1 MNIFIKE
8 LKANRKALIIWS
20 VCMILLVVSGM
31 GKYTAYS
38 SGGASTEVFD
48 KLPHTMKV
56 LLGLGNFEVTKI
68 SGFYAF
74 LFPYIQITV
83 AIHAVLLGSGII
95 AKEERDK
102 TTEFLIAKPISRK
115 AIITAKLLAALLNV
129 VIINIVSLLSS
140 IAIVSSFNASEDITG
155 EIILLHVS
163 MFLVQLIYL
172 SLGTVLAAFMRKSKK
187 SGAIATNILIIGFV
201 ISKVT
206 DLVEE
211 LKALNIFAP
220 FNYFNLER
228 LVKNNEMSMVITILS
243 IMLIA
248 GFSVLTYYFYQ
259 RRDMNI

>member
-1 MNIFIKE
+1 MNVFIKE
-8 LKANRKALIIWS
+8 LKTNRKALIIWS

-56 LLGLGNFEVTKI
+56 LLGLGSFEVTKI

-115 AIITAKLLAALLNV
+115 VIITAKLSAALVNV

-140 IAIVSSFNASEDITG
+140 IAIVSTFNAKEEITG
-155 EIILLHVS
+155 EILLLHVS

-187 SGAIATNILIIGFV
+187 AGAIAINIMLIGYV
-201 ISKVT
+201 ISKLT
-206 DLVEE
+206 ELVEH
-211 LKALNIFAP
+211 LDFLNVLSP
-220 FNYFNLER
+220 FNYFNLVK
-228 LVKNNEMSMVITILS
+228 LVNNSEISIVITILS
-243 IMLIA
+243 IILIA
-248 GFSVLTYYFYQ
+248 GFSILTYYFYQ
-259 RRDMNI
+259 KRDMNI

>member
-74 LFPYIQITV
+74 LFPYIQITA

-115 AIITAKLLAALLNV
+115 AIITAKLLAALVNV

-187 SGAIATNILIIGFV
+187 SGSIAINIMLVGYV
-201 ISKVT
+201 ISKLT
-206 DLVEE
+206 ELVEH
-211 LKALNIFAP
+211 LDFLNVLSP
-220 FNYFNLER
+220 FNYFNLVK
-228 LVKNNEMSMVITILS
+228 LVNNSEISIVITMLS
-243 IMLIA
+243 VALIA
-248 GFSVLTYYFYQ
+248 GFSSLTYYFYQ
-259 RRDMNI
+259 KRDMNI

>member
-1 MNIFIKE
+1 MNVFIKE
-8 LKANRKALIIWS
+8 LKSNRKALIIWS

-48 KLPHTMKV
+48 KLPQTMKV

-115 AIITAKLLAALLNV
+115 SIITAKLLAALVNV

-140 IAIVSSFNASEDITG
+140 VAIVSAFNAKEDITG

-172 SLGTVLAAFMRKSKK
+172 SLGTVLAALMRNSKK
-187 SGAIATNILIIGFV
+187 AGAIAINILLVGFV
-201 ISKVT
+201 ISKIT
-206 DLVEE
+206 ELVGE
-211 LKALNIFAP
+211 LKALNIFSP
-220 FNYFNLER
+220 LNYFNLEQ
-228 LVKNNEMSMVITILS
+228 LVKNNEMSIIITFLS
-243 IMLIA
+243 VVLIA
-248 GFSVLTYYFYQ
+248 GFSTLTYYFYGK
-259 RRDMNI
+259 RDMNI

>member
-20 VCMILLVVSGM
+20 VCLILLVVSGM

-48 KLPHTMKV
+48 KLPNTMKV

-115 AIITAKLLAALLNV
+115 VIITAKLLAALVNV

-140 IAIVSSFNASEDITG
+140 IAIVSSFNANEDITG

-172 SLGTVLAAFMRKSKK
+172 SLGTVLAALMRKSKK